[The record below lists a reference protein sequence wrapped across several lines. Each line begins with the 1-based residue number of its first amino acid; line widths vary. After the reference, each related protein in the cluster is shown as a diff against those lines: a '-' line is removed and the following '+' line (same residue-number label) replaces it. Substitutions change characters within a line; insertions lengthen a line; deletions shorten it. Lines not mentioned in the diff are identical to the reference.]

1 MTLCY
6 ILTTSWPRSTS
17 DTALSGIPDFLEMK
31 KSLDVYEERMKKER
45 VRLEQKEAEL
55 KSKEKHID
63 ARVQEKEA
71 ESRKKMAAEEKRA
84 KKKLKEHEDM
94 LEAERRDWE
103 EEKERVKQTKAFEK
117 VITLNVGGTR
127 YTTTLST
134 LTKYPDSMLGAMF
147 SGRHDLPQQ
156 EDGSYFI
163 DRDGEVFKYILMY
176 LRDRDHCFNI
186 LYDKDLH
193 LNRSSLPSPLEKPL
207 LKQIAYEA
215 QYFQVRELETKVLII
230 LNISRYEATSISGW
244 QSYKRY
250 DHMGKR
256 SLYTSYDLDY
266 GMSQLQCYQ
275 YTRYSLTYTHM
286 VVEHIFDW
294 TCQDAGVEFNE
305 QVSFDSCDLSGVTF
319 RNCYFQKGIS
329 FEGCILSGTKF
340 ERVGGLVSHKVHFA
354 PWQVAQADFEPEL
367 LQALKDN
374 GCIY

>member
-6 ILTTSWPRSTS
+6 ILTASWPRSTS

-31 KSLDVYEERMKKER
+31 KSLDVYEERMKKEQ
-45 VRLEQKEAEL
+45 VRLEQKETEL
-55 KSKEKHID
+55 ESKEKHID

-71 ESRKKMAAEEKRA
+71 ESRKRMAAEEKGAR
-84 KKKLKEHEDM
+84 KKLKEHEDK

-103 EEKERVKQTKAFEK
+103 EEKERVKQTKVFEK

-147 SGRHDLPQQ
+147 SGRHNLPQQ

-176 LRDRDHCFNI
+176 LRDRDLCFD
-186 LYDKDLH
+186 YLH
-193 LNRSSLPSPLEKPL
+193 DCRLNNPQGQSSPLESSM
-207 LKQIAYEA
+207 LKLVAYEA
-215 QYFQVRELETKVLII
+215 QYFQVRELETKVRII
-230 LNISRYEATSISGW
+230 LNPNRE
-244 QSYKRY
+244 QNRVFSYRTQQGYVAYSSNANPKSC
-250 DHMGKR
+250 DV
-256 SLYTSYDLDY
+256 DY
-266 GMSQLQCYQ
+266 GRYKSQPCQR
-275 YTRYSLTYTHM
+275 YTQQSGSYTHCIIKAISDGRTATGFEAK
-286 VVEHIFDW
+286 VTFE
-294 TCQDAGVEFNE
+294 
-305 QVSFDSCDLSGVTF
+305 SCDLSGVSF
-319 RNCYFQKGIS
+319 YNCYFQQGVS
-329 FEGCILSGTKF
+329 FEGCILRGTKF